1 MIQKIDRDNSI
12 EEKCGKMDT
21 ALLQDYLEGTIDPFE
36 KIIVEGHLS
45 ECRACRREL
54 SELKLMLWE
63 LGNKSN
69 YEVEYP
75 EELNGMSEG
84 LINRVLGIEEKGIA
98 RKVVD
103 IQLNNLRQSTK
114 IIEYIP
120 GAKQTPE
127 IMKKAS
133 KGLSKGIARGVKK
146 GIKKIVASK

>member
-1 MIQKIDRDNSI
+1 MIRKIESDNSI

-21 ALLQDYLEGTIDPFE
+21 ALLQDYLEGSIDPFE
-36 KIIVEGHLS
+36 KIIVEGHLNV
-45 ECRACRREL
+45 CRACRREL
-54 SELKLMLWE
+54 SELKLMFWE

-84 LINRVLGIEEKGIA
+84 LIDRVLGIEEKGIA
-98 RKVVD
+98 RKVV
-103 IQLNNLRQSTK
+103 NNLRQTKK
-114 IIEYIP
+114 IIEFIP

-146 GIKKIVASK
+146 GLKKIVASK

>member
-1 MIQKIDRDNSI
+1 MIQNIDRENLL
-12 EEKCGKMDT
+12 EEKCVKMDT
-21 ALLQDYLEGTIDPFE
+21 ELLQDYLEGTIEPFE
-36 KIIVEGHLS
+36 KLIVESHLNV
-45 ECRACRREL
+45 CRACRREL
-54 SELKLMLWE
+54 SELKLMFWE

-69 YEVEYP
+69 YEIEYP

-84 LINRVLGIEEKGIA
+84 LINRVLGVEEMNMA

-103 IQLNNLRQSTK
+103 MQLKNLKQTTK

-127 IMKKAS
+127 IVKKAS

-146 GIKKIVASK
+146 GLKKIVASK